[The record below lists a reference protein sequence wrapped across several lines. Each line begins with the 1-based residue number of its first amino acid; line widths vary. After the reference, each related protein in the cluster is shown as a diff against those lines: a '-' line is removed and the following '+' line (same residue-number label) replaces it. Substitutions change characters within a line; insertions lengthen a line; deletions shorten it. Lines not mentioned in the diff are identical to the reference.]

1 MTAQLPPGFIDIHSH
16 ILPGLDDGPESMV
29 QCLEAARRYRA
40 IDMNCVIATPHWLRF
55 TGWAPAPERIAR
67 SVAEVEE
74 TLDKAGIPL
83 KILPGM
89 EIGFVDSLQ
98 LDFPAAQL
106 LPLGGSGH
114 YLIEFPLMVAY
125 MRPDQLIL
133 RLLRRKKI
141 KVIVAHP
148 ERCIAF
154 RDNEAALEEMTA
166 GGVLVQMNINSLLGG
181 FGREIQQ
188 TAVNFLGRGLVHFLA
203 TDSHASDRR
212 MPPDRDEWELLGEYI
227 GSAAVVAACA
237 ENPRRLLA
245 GEPVVPV
252 TVDPQRLEKYFP
264 GDCFRNE
271 KKKNGT
277 NGKGLAGMLRG
288 LFRR

>member
-29 QCLEAARRYRA
+29 QCLEAARRYKA
-40 IDMNCVIATPHWLRF
+40 IGMNCVIATPHWFRF
-55 TGWAPAPERIAR
+55 TGWAPTPERIAR

-74 TLDKAGIPL
+74 MLDKAGVPL
-83 KILPGM
+83 KIVPGM

-98 LDFPAAQL
+98 PDFPAAQL

-133 RLLRRKKI
+133 RLLRRSRI

-154 RDNEAALEEMTA
+154 RDNAAALAAMTA
-166 GGVLVQMNINSLLGG
+166 GGVLAQVNINSLLGG

-188 TAVNFLGRGLVHFLA
+188 TAINFLRHGLVHFLA
-203 TDSHASDRR
+203 TDSHASERR
-212 MPPDRDEWELLGEYI
+212 MPPDRDEWKLLGEYI
-227 GSAAVVAACA
+227 GPAAVATACD

-245 GEPVVPV
+245 GEAVVPV
-252 TVDPQRLEKYFP
+252 IAESGRLEKYFP
-264 GDCFRNE
+264 GDCARND

-277 NGKGLAGMLRG
+277 NRKGFAGLLRG
-288 LFRR
+288 LFRK